1 MSKFKTPFLP
11 LPSFLFLL
19 LSRVHFGDWD
29 DDDQR
34 CKSRISRLI
43 GGGGGGGSRYI
54 TPHVCYKVNHKYLTI
69 EIGDFRSPK

>member
-34 CKSRISRLI
+34 CKSR
-43 GGGGGGGSRYI
+43 
-54 TPHVCYKVNHKYLTI
+54 HVYRV
-69 EIGDFRSPK
+69 RSPAAAAVLTLHISLPTYWTGLDGITTLKIEDFC